1 MLKNA
6 VASGRSP
13 SHAAAEEE
21 EESCVEGETAVP
33 AVNVLGRVEQQPVL
47 VAAKTAPAVGG
58 DLLRRA
64 RLRPDVERDVGR
76 GDREA
81 VAARHRRL
89 EERQL
94 VLAQAEFRLCF
105 AGGKLAGIERAGLD
119 AFARLA
125 ATGKLSRDAVYF
137 FADDYIGRGALS
149 AISGAGLRA
158 PDDIRV
164 ATWAN
169 KGLGPVYFRELSR
182 MEMDP
187 AEAGAT
193 VADSI
198 LEYLRTGRYPDGRAI
213 GPRWLEGETLG
224 KQCANRK

>member
-13 SHAAAEEE
+13 SHAAAKEE

-105 AGGKLAGIERAGLD
+105 AGPGWRRLRPPDQGEAPPILCHGGREWNAG
-119 AFARLA
+119 
-125 ATGKLSRDAVYF
+125 TGEKHVLSDNP
-137 FADDYIGRGALS
+137 AL
-149 AISGAGLRA
+149 R
-158 PDDIRV
+158 
-164 ATWAN
+164 T
-169 KGLGPVYFRELSR
+169 
-182 MEMDP
+182 P
-187 AEAGAT
+187 AEEPAAAWPIRRT
-193 VADSI
+193 VS
-198 LEYLRTGRYPDGRAI
+198 GRIVVACGRN
-213 GPRWLEGETLG
+213 GG
-224 KQCANRK
+224 